1 MRVKV
6 TAHGLSRY
14 LARLTLFLDGLGL
27 RARRQAGSSF
37 SPRLWL
43 QALISFRSRHI
54 GLVLPGVRVAERSSR
69 CRWLGRLN
77 LLDPHLMEQGARAAA
92 HSVDRFIDREMEK
105 YGLTPDRVALVG
117 FSQGTMMALHVG
129 LRREQQIGAILGF
142 SGVLVGGRNLKEQMR
157 SKPPVLLIHGDRD
170 PTIPIPAMFD
180 SAEALAAADHGAQW
194 HISYGVPHSIGADG
208 LELGG
213 EFLAMYLK
221 TKGLIGA
228 G

>member
-1 MRVKV
+1 MTV
-6 TAHGLSRY
+6 
-14 LARLTLFLDGLGL
+14 FLDGPRMPPKRGGKPDSLVIFLHGY
-27 RARRQAGSSF
+27 GSNG
-37 SPRLWL
+37 
-43 QALISFRSRHI
+43 ADLIS
-54 GLVLPGVRVAERSSR
+54 LAPYWADLLPGAAFVSPDAIEPVPMAPGGYQWFPIS
-69 CRWLGRLN
+69 N
-77 LLDPHLMEQGARAAA
+77 LDPHLMEQGAKTAAQ
-92 HSVDRFIDREMEK
+92 SVDRFIDRELEK
-105 YGLTPDRVALVG
+105 YGLTPDRLALVG

-194 HISYGVPHSIGADG
+194 HISYGIPHSIGPDG

-213 EFLAMYLK
+213 AFLAMSLK
-221 TKGLIGA
+221 TKGLVGA